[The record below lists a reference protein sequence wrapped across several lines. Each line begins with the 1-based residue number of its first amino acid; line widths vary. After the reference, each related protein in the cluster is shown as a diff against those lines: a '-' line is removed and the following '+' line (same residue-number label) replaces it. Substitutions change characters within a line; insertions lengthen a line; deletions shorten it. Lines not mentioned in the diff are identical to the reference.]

1 MISGVFGFFSSQ
13 GSNGHVAYAVIES
26 GDPRADAVK
35 IGGCVRCLA
44 PGLLKVAEWWA
55 PRRINMTRLWLSLGW
70 PAMCGFMFWYHAHI
84 MKVLGQPAAAKG
96 GAAAGA
102 SSSFEGVTVGAEM
115 NHFWSREWNDEYTRM
130 IAGEGYSTARTNG
143 ILWVR
148 ARECSREFHAKA
160 KLQRQSCKGKAL
172 SSRKAAGA
180 AGRGGGSS
188 RLTFF
193 THRRRR

>member
-1 MISGVFGFFSSQ
+1 MKERSEVKGEAKREKDRAETRKNLMLGSWRSESSK
-13 GSNGHVAYAVIES
+13 SKEMDRAIFR

-55 PRRINMTRLWLSLGW
+55 PRQINMTRLWLSLGW

-102 SSSFEGVTVGAEM
+102 SFEGVTVGAEM
-115 NHFWSREWNDEYTRM
+115 NHLLSREWNGEYTRM
-130 IAGEGYSTARTNG
+130 IAGVGSR
-143 ILWVR
+143 WVFR
-148 ARECSREFHAKA
+148 GPRGESR
-160 KLQRQSCKGKAL
+160 GK
-172 SSRKAAGA
+172 S
-180 AGRGGGSS
+180 
-188 RLTFF
+188 
-193 THRRRR
+193 